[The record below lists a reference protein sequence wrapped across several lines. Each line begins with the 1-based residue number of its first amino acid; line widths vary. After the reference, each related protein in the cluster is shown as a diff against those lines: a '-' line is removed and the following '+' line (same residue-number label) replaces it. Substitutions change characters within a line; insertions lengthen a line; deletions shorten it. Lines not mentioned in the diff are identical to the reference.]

1 MGIESLKFPKS
12 YIQLPGLSFLNK
24 SFNWLSYQQVK
35 LHNIKDIEAQ
45 MNFGSFY
52 LDRETYR
59 IPKLG
64 RMCPERPFNNFIVGV
79 NGMCFNKP

>member
-12 YIQLPGLSFLNK
+12 YIQLSCLSFLNK

-52 LDRETYR
+52 LDR
-59 IPKLG
+59 
-64 RMCPERPFNNFIVGV
+64 
-79 NGMCFNKP
+79 